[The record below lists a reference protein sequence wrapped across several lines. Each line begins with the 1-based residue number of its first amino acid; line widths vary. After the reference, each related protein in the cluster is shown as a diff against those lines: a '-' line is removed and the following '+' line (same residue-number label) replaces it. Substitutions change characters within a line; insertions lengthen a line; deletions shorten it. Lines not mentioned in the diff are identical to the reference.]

1 MTDYCLQRPPL
12 PSAEWSLHISERD
25 STLTPCFSA
34 HLGLQDSRINKQ
46 RSQPYSLSYLILVFT
61 EILEGGNVY
70 KLLKL
75 SFFCFLSWQKHILD
89 KLSKEITQIAY
100 HLREATSC
108 LIAQHVSLTSSTANI
123 VSKSFSIPLTDLLMY
138 SRHFLVNLK

>member
-1 MTDYCLQRPPL
+1 MTDNCLQRPPL
-12 PSAEWSLHISERD
+12 PNAEWSLHISELG
-25 STLTPCFSA
+25 STPTQCFSA
-34 HLGLQDSRINKQ
+34 CSGWQDSRINKQ
-46 RSQPYSLSYLILVFT
+46 CNQPYSLSYLILVFT

-89 KLSKEITQIAY
+89 NLSNEITQIAY

-108 LIAQHVSLTSSTANI
+108 LIGWHISLISGTINI
-123 VSKSFSIPLTDLLMY
+123 FSISSPILLTDLLMY
-138 SRHFLVNLK
+138 LGHFLLNP